1 MGPVADVLPVPP
13 DFVPPVMA
21 APAFVLATPVF
32 LPAADD
38 CESSAGESAS
48 SSPFVET
55 DVVDAFRLSAL
66 ALPPAFLFAGG
77 VAEVP
82 SDQYSSSVET
92 SEKSEQGDV

>member
-32 LPAADD
+32 LPAADA